1 MELVLKIFQ
10 TILSVVAILILY
22 RYVYMAIGFFGKAK
36 KFKEAET
43 EHKFAVVICA
53 KNEEKVIG
61 NLLDS
66 IKAQNYPQDKLHVFV
81 IADNCDDNTASIAA
95 EKGATVYER
104 HDAKHARKGWA
115 LEFGFHKIRE
125 EFGIDGFEG
134 YCIFDAD
141 NLLHPDYMREMNKAF
156 DEGKLD
162 VIQGYRNTKNFDT
175 NWISASYGLF
185 FYRQS
190 AAYHRPR
197 QILHTSTNLSGT
209 GYLIRSRALE
219 EGWRWAS
226 LTEDT
231 QFTMHLVSSG
241 MKVGYCEA
249 AEFFDEQPTDLRT
262 TLRQRLRWSKG
273 RIYAFFAY
281 GYKLVAGLF
290 RKKTNKWSC
299 YDMFFS
305 FFPYGLG
312 TALLA
317 IASFLISFITMAVN
331 GGFSAA
337 VAEYTTVT
345 VLKTALIAL
354 GIAWG
359 SGMLVSAL
367 VAIRERK
374 KIRCGKAKLVW
385 YIVISPWFD
394 LIGTPLS
401 VVSLFM
407 HVTWKK
413 IKHVDDKKIED
424 VISVPAIKEKN
435 AAASEKTESE

>member
-1 MELVLKIFQ
+1 MAGKNGLC
-10 TILSVVAILILY
+10 LI
-22 RYVYMAIGFFGKAK
+22 
-36 KFKEAET
+36 
-43 EHKFAVVICA
+43 
-53 KNEEKVIG
+53 
-61 NLLDS
+61 
-66 IKAQNYPQDKLHVFV
+66 
-81 IADNCDDNTASIAA
+81 
-95 EKGATVYER
+95 
-104 HDAKHARKGWA
+104 
-115 LEFGFHKIRE
+115 
-125 EFGIDGFEG
+125 
-134 YCIFDAD
+134 
-141 NLLHPDYMREMNKAF
+141 
-156 DEGKLD
+156 
-162 VIQGYRNTKNFDT
+162 
-175 NWISASYGLF
+175 
-185 FYRQS
+185 
-190 AAYHRPR
+190 
-197 QILHTSTNLSGT
+197 
-209 GYLIRSRALE
+209 
-219 EGWRWAS
+219 
-226 LTEDT
+226 
-231 QFTMHLVSSG
+231 
-241 MKVGYCEA
+241 CEA

-424 VISVPAIKEKN
+424 VISVPALTEKN